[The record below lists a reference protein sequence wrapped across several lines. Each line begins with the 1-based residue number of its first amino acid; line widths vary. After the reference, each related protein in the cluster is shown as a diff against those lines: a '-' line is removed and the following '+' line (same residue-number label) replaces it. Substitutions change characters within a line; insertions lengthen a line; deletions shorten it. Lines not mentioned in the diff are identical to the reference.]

1 MLSCQFR
8 LSSACRPHRVAV
20 ICCLRYVAVI
30 PSGAVTPASVSPR
43 PVSES
48 DAQMLHCLRRNLGTY
63 KSCVL
68 LIVAPVLWCLSVGRA
83 VDTAACDMLSG
94 MAVGAGLAVL
104 LAPVMRLER
113 YRLLYHRL
121 IFFLGLLIAGGA
133 MALQFASPAMRGPV
147 VEIFLAG
154 SSFYVHS
161 ALWIYGRYDL
171 SQPLE
176 W

>member
-1 MLSCQFR
+1 MAPGLQSLS
-8 LSSACRPHRVAV
+8 A
-20 ICCLRYVAVI
+20 
-30 PSGAVTPASVSPR
+30 TT
-43 PVSES
+43 ES
-48 DAQMLHCLRRNLGTY
+48 DVQMFHCLRRNLGTY
-63 KSCVL
+63 KSCAL
-68 LIVAPVLWCLSVGRA
+68 LMIMPVLWCISVGRA
-83 VDTAACDMLSG
+83 VDEHAYDMLAG
-94 MAVGAGLAVL
+94 MAAGAGLAVL